1 MEFKAV
7 IVETRLITNLP
18 GIILGHLKY
27 LPGKY
32 SLHAFVSEENKHLIE
47 DIDFQ
52 RATEI
57 TILEKEIKSQHDYN
71 VLLTN
76 TKFWKSLNCD
86 KVLIFQSDSGLLRE
100 GIEEFEEYNW
110 VGAPW
115 SDSEWSKG
123 EYWKDGSN
131 GGLSL
136 RTVSKMIECLK
147 RYKWSGK
154 INEDVYFYIALK
166 KLKAKLSKDI
176 NQKFS
181 VESVFQ
187 LGTLGYHAID
197 KYLSKGEVNLIMNQY
212 KK

>member
-1 MEFKAV
+1 MKFKAV
-7 IVETRLITNLP
+7 IVETRIINLVEV
-18 GIILGHLKY
+18 IKDHLKY
-27 LPGKY
+27 LPSKY
-32 SLHAFVSEENKHLIE
+32 KLHIFVSDVNKHLVE
-47 DIDFQ
+47 DIDFG
-52 RATEI
+52 RDTEI
-57 TILEKEIKSQHDYN
+57 TVLKNNITSQHDYN
-71 VLLTN
+71 VLLTSLN
-76 TKFWKSLNCD
+76 FWESLNCD
-86 KVLIFQSDSGLLRE
+86 KVLTFQSDSGLLRE
-100 GIEEFEEYNW
+100 GIEEFEEYDW

-115 SDSEWSKG
+115 PDSEWSKG
-123 EYWKDGSN
+123 EYWRDGSN

-136 RTVSKMIECLK
+136 RTVSKMIECLR

-154 INEDVYFYIALK
+154 INEDVYFYTALK

-197 KYLSKGEVNLIMNQY
+197 KYLSKEEVDLIMNQY